1 MQTPMPQ
8 RRTMALW
15 PIFAAIN
22 GILIALVTYA
32 IGTNNLASLGSAAYV
47 ITLSGLCFL
56 PLCLTPSV
64 RGRHALSL
72 TFLALYFYLLPAM
85 ISLYCCL
92 DYRLSRLDRQNFFL
106 MQK

>member
-1 MQTPMPQ
+1 MQTPMPR
-8 RRTMALW
+8 RRTAVLW

-32 IGTNNLASLGSAAYV
+32 IGTNNLASLGSAVYV

-56 PLCLTPSV
+56 PLCLTPSL

-72 TFLALYFYLLPAM
+72 TFLALYFLSFASNDLVVLLSGLPP
-85 ISLYCCL
+85 
-92 DYRLSRLDRQNFFL
+92 
-106 MQK
+106 K